1 MVLRFAAEFM
11 NRAIILMVRRDE
23 IVGLGQFGIEETGGS
38 ADARVRRLRIP
49 RNGESLFS
57 AILEAKHPAVV
68 RPEPAVWNR
77 YLFEHLGP
85 EIPDEVFVGPIVS
98 EGRVVAILYGDN
110 LPDKKPIGGTEA
122 LEIFLS
128 QAGVA
133 MEKALL
139 ERKLLE
145 SGQGGT

>member
-1 MVLRFAAEFM
+1 M
-11 NRAIILMVRRDE
+11 
-23 IVGLGQFGIEETGGS
+23 
-38 ADARVRRLRIP
+38 
-49 RNGESLFS
+49 
-57 AILEAKHPAVV
+57 
-68 RPEPAVWNR
+68 
-77 YLFEHLGP
+77 
-85 EIPDEVFVGPIVS
+85 S